1 MPACNPIKFS
11 GIHFEFSFSYHKTK
25 EFDCCNEEI
34 TFVGL
39 DKEIAFLTFLKY
51 FASASNKLFEI
62 GFLSTYK
69 KIVHIDFQP
78 VLNKLLRKDVIH
90 HCLKCFRRICN
101 TKEHHKRFKRS
112 FTTSKCHFPFVSF
125 LDTDIVIT
133 PTNIHLNITIVFRKI
148 IDQFINARKWI
159 SIAYC
164 LGVKIM
170 IVLYGVKVSIFFW
183 NKEEGGG

>member
-1 MPACNPIKFS
+1 M
-11 GIHFEFSFSYHKTK
+11 
-25 EFDCCNEEI
+25 
-34 TFVGL
+34 
-39 DKEIAFLTFLKY
+39 
-51 FASASNKLFEI
+51 
-62 GFLSTYK
+62 STYK
-69 KIVHIDFQP
+69 KIIHVNLQP
-78 VLNKLLRKDVIH
+78 ALNKFLRKDVVH
-90 HCLKCFRRICN
+90 HCLKCSRGVYE
-101 TKEHHKRFKRS
+101 TKEHYEGFKRS
-112 FTTSKCHFPFVSF
+112 FTTTKCHFPFVSF

-133 PTNIHLNITIVFRKI
+133 PTNIHLNITIVFMKI